1 MNALLTY
8 GIPIIGGTVAQTVLQ
23 DPIKDMITNTKEIIN
38 IKNGKYDMLDLE
50 VGYSPKYN
58 KILNDKDIISCYND
72 VCIDKDILIKEKEQ
86 KIKNDVEQIYK
97 NAKDEKIKITEY
109 INMENM
115 AFISS
120 ISFFAYTGYKI
131 IKYIDNNI

>member
-1 MNALLTY
+1 MNSLLAY

-23 DPIKDMITNTKEIIN
+23 DPIKNMVDKGKEYIN
-38 IKNGKYDMLDLE
+38 INNNNIDMSDYE
-50 VGYSPKYN
+50 VGYSMKFNKLLNIEMYN
-58 KILNDKDIISCYND
+58 NKQVS
-72 VCIDKDILIKEKEQ
+72 IKEEIKEEV
-86 KIKNDVEQIYK
+86 IVNKNNNNVNNVLI
-97 NAKDEKIKITEY
+97 ITDI

-120 ISFFAYTGYKI
+120 ISFFVYTGYKI

>member
-23 DPIKDMITNTKEIIN
+23 DPIKDMIDNTKEIIN
-38 IKNGKYDMLDLE
+38 IKKGKYDMLDLE

>member
-23 DPIKDMITNTKEIIN
+23 DPIKDMIDNTKEIIN

-50 VGYSPKYN
+50 VGYCPKYN

-72 VCIDKDILIKEKEQ
+72 VCIDKDTLIKEKEQ

>member
-1 MNALLTY
+1 MNTLLTY

-23 DPIKDMITNTKEIIN
+23 DPIKDIIDNTKEIIN
-38 IKNGKYDMLDLE
+38 IRNNNYDIFDLE
-50 VGYSPKYN
+50 VGYSAKYN
-58 KILNDKDIISCYND
+58 KIITNDDIITCYNNECVDKDN
-72 VCIDKDILIKEKEQ
+72 LIKEKEQ

-97 NAKDEKIKITEY
+97 NTKNERISITEY
-109 INMENM
+109 INMESM
-115 AFISS
+115 ALISS

>member
-1 MNALLTY
+1 MNSLLAY

-23 DPIKDMITNTKEIIN
+23 DPIKNMVDKGKEYIN
-38 IKNGKYDMLDLE
+38 INNNNIDMSDYE
-50 VGYSPKYN
+50 VGYSMKFNKLLNIEMYN
-58 KILNDKDIISCYND
+58 NKQES
-72 VCIDKDILIKEKEQ
+72 IKEEIKEEV
-86 KIKNDVEQIYK
+86 IVNKNNNNVNNVLI
-97 NAKDEKIKITEY
+97 ITDI

-120 ISFFAYTGYKI
+120 ISFFVYTGYKI

>member
-1 MNALLTY
+1 MNSLLAY

-23 DPIKDMITNTKEIIN
+23 DPIKNMVDKGKEYIN
-38 IKNGKYDMLDLE
+38 INNNDIDISDYE
-50 VGYSPKYN
+50 VGYSMKFNKLLNIEMYN
-58 KILNDKDIISCYND
+58 NKQES
-72 VCIDKDILIKEKEQ
+72 IKEEIKEEV
-86 KIKNDVEQIYK
+86 IINKNNNNNKVNDALI
-97 NAKDEKIKITEY
+97 ITDI

>member
-1 MNALLTY
+1 MNSLLAY

-23 DPIKDMITNTKEIIN
+23 DPIKNMVDKGKEYIN
-38 IKNGKYDMLDLE
+38 INNNNIDMLDYE
-50 VGYSPKYN
+50 VGYSMKFNKLLNIEMYN
-58 KILNDKDIISCYND
+58 NKQES
-72 VCIDKDILIKEKEQ
+72 IKEEIKEEV
-86 KIKNDVEQIYK
+86 IVNKNNNNVNNVLI
-97 NAKDEKIKITEY
+97 ITDI

-120 ISFFAYTGYKI
+120 ISFFVYTGYKI